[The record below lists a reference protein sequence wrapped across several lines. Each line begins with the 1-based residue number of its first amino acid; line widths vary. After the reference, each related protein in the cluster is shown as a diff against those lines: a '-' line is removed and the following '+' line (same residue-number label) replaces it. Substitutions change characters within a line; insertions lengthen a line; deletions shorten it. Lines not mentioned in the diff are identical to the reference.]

1 MSVIQNEL
9 DKLSSYNVELS
20 ADEIVES
27 FRVKDIKEYIAHLQS
42 VIHKQ
47 KGQVYELTV
56 ENETMKVQLEKKNKK
71 RTK

>member
-20 ADEIVES
+20 ADEIVEN
-27 FRVKDIKEYIAHLQS
+27 FRVKDIKEYIAHLQR
-42 VIHKQ
+42 VIKKQ
-47 KGQVYELTV
+47 EGQMYELIV

-71 RTK
+71 RAK